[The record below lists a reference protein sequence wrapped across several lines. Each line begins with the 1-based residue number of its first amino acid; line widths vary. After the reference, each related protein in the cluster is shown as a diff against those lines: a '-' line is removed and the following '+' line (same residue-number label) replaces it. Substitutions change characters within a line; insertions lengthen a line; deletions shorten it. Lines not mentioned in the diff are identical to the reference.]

1 VTVRQIP
8 TDTVSGCADAGPLLD
23 ALALAQSA
31 HRRAWSYLQQARNAL
46 NGGGVIEP
54 WLRSLIDSNLNTPS
68 DAELTAMLNDF
79 GNLQNDATVWHMGHT
94 FSCAPAGSCPAGVM
108 AFDDRRMY
116 RNGSVTPRRRPA
128 IHNPRVCPAFFA
140 LGADDRA
147 RVAHVMVSLSFGDS
161 FLARPQRA
169 FGYASLVLAIYHRD
183 FGAPPASSLA
193 EHTAADAVLSTPAT
207 PSP

>member
-1 VTVRQIP
+1 
-8 TDTVSGCADAGPLLD
+8 
-23 ALALAQSA
+23 
-31 HRRAWSYLQQARNAL
+31 
-46 NGGGVIEP
+46 
-54 WLRSLIDSNLNTPS
+54 
-68 DAELTAMLNDF
+68 
-79 GNLQNDATVWHMGHT
+79 
-94 FSCAPAGSCPAGVM
+94 M

-147 RVAHVMVSLSFGDS
+147 RVAHVMVYLSFGDS

-169 FGYASLVLAIYHRD
+169 FGYASLALAIYRRD

-193 EHTAADAVLSTPAT
+193 EHTAADAALSTPAT